1 MKAKPRA
8 MHDEVRDESLG
19 RLLKRAAESL
29 ASSGDPDFSA
39 VYARVGEGPK
49 RPAIRFHRRLTLP
62 FAAAAAAAL
71 AFGLVLQHGSSPAYG
86 GNGRQYSQE
95 IALFAHRLVGYHSL
109 PLFTGAA
116 TAGGVAP
123 AGGSFAEE
131 RRVAL
136 VGNLVPSGN
145 LAPSANSAT
154 GSSGRNSPPTGE
166 LSNFVNELWNHEGI

>member
-1 MKAKPRA
+1 MKAKPQA
-8 MHDEVRDESLG
+8 MHDEDRDESLG

-116 TAGGVAP
+116 TAGGVSTAN
-123 AGGSFAEE
+123 GSFAEE
-131 RRVAL
+131 RVAP

-145 LAPSANSAT
+145 LAQSANSAT
-154 GSSGRNSPPTGE
+154 GSSNRSSPPTGE